1 MRTFRRNPLFVPFMA
16 VLGLCFGF
24 FVPKWVADKL
34 EEVVASAGP
43 SKAHAA
49 SILNASTD
57 SLELVTSSSSTI
69 NYTLSYI
76 EFTATTSTPAS
87 TQGSIAAATTTTI
100 LAAPPASSQ
109 RQVKRMS
116 VRNIGLT
123 ANVVLLQKDV
133 SGSNFEMYQVSLG
146 PDQTFVLDSEG
157 EVTLYGADGI
167 AQIPETRTLDGTSLT
182 FLKNGATAEAAG
194 VRNYFAANTGLPGA
208 WQPGTPG
215 VNGIATDCSVA
226 GTAGSGGALG
236 MGAFLLPN
244 PSVGGYYLSTGSVA
258 ASVAHAFELVDI
270 IWYNTGLAVA
280 AGAQAITTPTLPNRD
295 NSGTNLGEGWNAAV
309 FVTTLTTN
317 AGAVTNTTLDYT
329 DSDGNP
335 SNTATIPS
343 FPATA
348 VAGTFVPFAL
358 AAGDRGIRSIQ
369 SFNTGTTYGGGAF
382 SLVLYRPIAQVVVPT
397 ANLGGSVLPLN
408 FSPVGARVW
417 NGSCL
422 WNGYLASATGATTAA
437 GTYILTVK

>member
-1 MRTFRRNPLFVPFMA
+1 MRTFRRNPLALAA
-16 VLGLCFGF
+16 VVLFAGAF
-24 FVPKWVADKL
+24 FSRCL
-34 EEVVASAGP
+34 TEVVDKVIDRVTP
-43 SKAHAA
+43 SKAYAA
-49 SILNASTD
+49 SILNPTTD

-69 NYTLSYI
+69 NYTLSYV

-87 TQGSIAAATTTTI
+87 TQGSISAATTTTI
-100 LAAPPASSQ
+100 LSAPAASTQ

-116 VRNIGLT
+116 VRNIGLAT
-123 ANVVLLQKDV
+123 NTVLLQKDV
-133 SGSNFEMYQVSLG
+133 SGVNFEMYQVSLG
-146 PDQTFVLDSEG
+146 PDQTFILDSEG

-167 AQIPETRTLDGTSLT
+167 AQIPETRVLDGTSIA
-182 FLKNGATAEAAG
+182 FIKNGAASEAAG

-208 WQPGTPG
+208 WLPGTPG
-215 VNGIATDCSVA
+215 INGIATDCSVV

-244 PSVGGYYLSTGSVA
+244 PSVGGYYLSAGSVGA
-258 ASVAHAFELVDI
+258 NVAHAFELSDVV
-270 IWYNTGLAVA
+270 WYNTGLVVTTTT
-280 AGAQAITTPTLPNRD
+280 AQAVTMPTLPNRD
-295 NSGTNLGEGWNAAV
+295 TGGVNLGEGWNAAI
-309 FVTTLTTN
+309 FVTTSTTN
-317 AGAVTNTTLDYT
+317 ASAVTNTTLDYT

-335 SNTATIPS
+335 TNTATIPS

-369 SFNTGTTYGGGAF
+369 SITLGTSYGGGAI
-382 SLVLYRPIAQVVVPT
+382 SLVLYRPIAQVVVPV
-397 ANLGGSVLPLN
+397 ANLGGSILPLN

-422 WNGYLASATGATTAA
+422 WNGYLASATTATTAA
-437 GTYILTVK
+437 GTYVLTVK